1 MREFED
7 ILDDIILA
15 CGRINEY
22 CQNLTEEEFIADSK
36 TVDAVIR
43 NLEVI
48 GEAIKQIPD
57 WARTNH
63 PDIPW
68 RMIAGLRD
76 ILIHAYFGVDVLI
89 IWSIA
94 SSEIEPLIAAVNE
107 IKSGRK
113 EP

>member
-1 MREFED
+1 MRELED
-7 ILDDIILA
+7 ILDDILLA
-15 CGRINEY
+15 CGRVNEY
-22 CQNLTEEEFIADSK
+22 CQNLTEDEFIGDPK

-57 WARTNH
+57 HARNVH

-68 RMIAGLRD
+68 RKIAGLRD

-94 SSEIEPLIAAVNE
+94 STEINPLVSAVSEIKNGL
-107 IKSGRK
+107 K
-113 EP
+113 EL